1 MTPRPLSQKSSPVVV
16 NSILTE
22 KQPHTVP
29 SLLYCNGSKNVSSMN
44 ILQWKTASW
53 EASGLDYGLFIVVKR
68 QFVAL
73 PRAVPHN
80 ASCKYTHT
88 RQQAGLLQSLLMQGR
103 RERSLPSALYR
114 KIVKKLSFQYLRA
127 HLSRKPR
134 TNMLQKSPEL
144 LLSTVTLCWY
154 SLKVLNAF
162 SKLTDRTHD
171 LSACDVESKQGCA
184 YDRMW
189 WVL

>member
-88 RQQAGLLQSLLMQGR
+88 RQQAGLLQSLLMQWR
-103 RERSLPSALYR
+103 RERSLSSALYR
-114 KIVKKLSFQYLRA
+114 KIIKNYHSSIWGHIYLKTHGQICSKNRPSFYYRLWRCVDTVWKC
-127 HLSRKPR
+127 L
-134 TNMLQKSPEL
+134 MLFQSWQIEH
-144 LLSTVTLCWY
+144 TV
-154 SLKVLNAF
+154 
-162 SKLTDRTHD
+162 
-171 LSACDVESKQGCA
+171 
-184 YDRMW
+184 
-189 WVL
+189 